1 MSVESVQCHFVVVV
15 VVYKVQSTVASR
27 TPRYYGHSANT
38 DSTAHTCIGNIAN
51 NKGRTIRKLIGGG
64 GEEPKKYSRQGK
76 LNEKQIHARQLTLK
90 IFMLWPKKIH
100 TRNLITKKQSL
111 PHNFSNGPSLL
122 TTTTHTQ
129 KKQRNSIT
137 WACYVYC
144 ETIYTWKGV
153 KILFIQT
160 ISQSSP
166 IQFHFSVTLFP
177 ISKHPVTNRLSFTR
191 LTGTCWVQCAELSAF
206 SPGFDD

>member
-1 MSVESVQCHFVVVV
+1 MFNVILVLLLLFTKYSQLSPRGHLAITDTPLTRTALLTPVSVISV
-15 VVYKVQSTVASR
+15 
-27 TPRYYGHSANT
+27 
-38 DSTAHTCIGNIAN
+38 I
-51 NKGRTIRKLIGGG
+51 TIRKLIGGGAG

-122 TTTTHTQ
+122 TTTTHTK

>member
-15 VVYKVQSTVASR
+15 VVYKVQSTLASR

-51 NKGRTIRKLIGGG
+51 NKGRTIRKLIGGGGG

-122 TTTTHTQ
+122 TTTTHTP
-129 KKQRNSIT
+129 KKNKEIQLLERAMYIVRPYTHEKALKFYSFKPFRSPVQFSSIFLSH
-137 WACYVYC
+137 Y
-144 ETIYTWKGV
+144 
-153 KILFIQT
+153 
-160 ISQSSP
+160 SQ
-166 IQFHFSVTLFP
+166 
-177 ISKHPVTNRLSFTR
+177 
-191 LTGTCWVQCAELSAF
+191 
-206 SPGFDD
+206 